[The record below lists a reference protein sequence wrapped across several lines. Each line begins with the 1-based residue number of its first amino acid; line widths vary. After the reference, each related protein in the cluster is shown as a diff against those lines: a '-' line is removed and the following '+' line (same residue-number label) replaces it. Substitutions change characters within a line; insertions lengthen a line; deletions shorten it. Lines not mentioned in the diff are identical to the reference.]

1 MSEQEQ
7 SQDIT
12 IYHLNEL
19 SYDIEKERN
28 KTELLHFI
36 LSCLQ
41 ASQYSDKLLTSGEQM
56 LEPVFTVK
64 EQKILREKIIELL
77 TK

>member
-1 MSEQEQ
+1 MSENTEQ
-7 SQDIT
+7 DSVH

-28 KTELLHFI
+28 KTDTLHFI
-36 LSCLQ
+36 LNCLQ

-64 EQKILREKIIELL
+64 EQKILREKIIEILN
-77 TK
+77 K